1 VLKLDDVDRRLIALA
16 LPAFGALA
24 AEPMYRLVDT
34 VVVARVGTLEL
45 GGVAIASAV
54 LSLVIA
60 GSNFLAYGTTQLVA
74 HRLGADDRSGAA
86 EVAVQA
92 TWLAVIIGIC
102 AVPVLLFGARP
113 LALAMGAS
121 TEVVG
126 FAVTYLQISSLSVP
140 FVVVGL
146 AAQGTQRGAYDFRSS
161 LTILVAANIL
171 NAVLEVVVVLG
182 FDRGV
187 AGAAWSTVVAQV
199 LAGAALWWR
208 ARRHMVMARTH
219 RPLWSEMR
227 PLLAAGRHLL
237 LRVGAMLGVF
247 TGATAIAARI
257 DEPTLAAHQIAMTLF
272 LFLGLSLDAL
282 AVPTQTLV
290 ADELGRYGSQE
301 TNGLTSTAEELDQR
315 GTRQDP
321 TSTPTTEKHGEQTTR
336 YETRDAGLVAQRAVR
351 LSVVVGVAMA
361 IVLVATSPLLSRA
374 FTDDAAVVSRAT
386 VAIALL
392 GATLI
397 PGSIAFATDGAL
409 IGAGDYRFLG
419 RAALV
424 YLLAVA
430 PIAGVVLAVPSI
442 GIVGIWCGLL
452 IWMILRAVVN
462 ARRTAAV
469 LPAPS
474 SSKLV

>member
-1 VLKLDDVDRRLIALA
+1 
-16 LPAFGALA
+16 
-24 AEPMYRLVDT
+24 
-34 VVVARVGTLEL
+34 
-45 GGVAIASAV
+45 
-54 LSLVIA
+54 
-60 GSNFLAYGTTQLVA
+60 
-74 HRLGADDRSGAA
+74 
-86 EVAVQA
+86 
-92 TWLAVIIGIC
+92 
-102 AVPVLLFGARP
+102 
-113 LALAMGAS
+113 
-121 TEVVG
+121 
-126 FAVTYLQISSLSVP
+126 
-140 FVVVGL
+140 
-146 AAQGTQRGAYDFRSS
+146 
-161 LTILVAANIL
+161 
-171 NAVLEVVVVLG
+171 
-182 FDRGV
+182 
-187 AGAAWSTVVAQV
+187 
-199 LAGAALWWR
+199 
-208 ARRHMVMARTH
+208 
-219 RPLWSEMR
+219 
-227 PLLAAGRHLL
+227 
-237 LRVGAMLGVF
+237 
-247 TGATAIAARI
+247 
-257 DEPTLAAHQIAMTLF
+257 
-272 LFLGLSLDAL
+272 
-282 AVPTQTLV
+282 
-290 ADELGRYGSQE
+290 
-301 TNGLTSTAEELDQR
+301 LTSTAEELDQR